1 VGGGRE
7 SEGKGKGDDLRNS
20 VGKREKVGDR
30 DKKRRRE
37 RDRDRERRKER
48 CTTVDRLV
56 DGGNVARGS
65 LELVS
70 CVLHLCGLAFGA
82 LENVRELRQIE

>member
-1 VGGGRE
+1 VGGERE
-7 SEGKGKGDDLRNS
+7 SEGKGKGEDLRNS
-20 VGKREKVGDR
+20 VGKREKVRDR
-30 DKKRRRE
+30 DRERRRE

-48 CTTVDRLV
+48 CTRVDSLV

-70 CVLHLCGLAFGA
+70 RVLHLCGLAFGA
-82 LENVRELRQIE
+82 LENVRKLHQIE